1 MKRQILGHLHQAV
14 LRFPHGLGEVC
25 FKEAQDYLSSP
36 IFPSK
41 ESPILTLKDNCVE
54 IDNINYRELLALT
67 MQMTTARDVLWIIA
81 EGKAD
86 SLQKLRKKI
95 AQLPWDFYV
104 IGGERWSIRANSRA
118 SRVFHE
124 GIIKHLAQTE
134 LEARACTLVPA
145 KDADQRLDIRIDSD
159 RYQIAVS
166 VSGRFLFQ
174 RRYKSSF
181 QSIAPLKE
189 DLAAGLVRL
198 GWGEKHLGPLNDS
211 RLHVW
216 IPFAG
221 SGTLAFE
228 SVLFFGQIAPEI
240 FFGNFGIESFP
251 CTPKASAQ
259 FARKILRSKWSL
271 NDDSSPCW
279 HLVEMDSVQ
288 FDALQKNVDF
298 FSKKLSA
305 FGCKNLNT
313 NLAKNDVFSI
323 PPPST
328 KTGDLLFVLLNPPYG
343 ERLSTKKA
351 AIKIYEKIGIL
362 LSSLPKDIEVRG
374 AVLVPNES
382 SLQVLLNNLQ
392 AFQTSLYA
400 VRQGGKKISIVA
412 FSRQGHGIATS
423 DNL

>member
-1 MKRQILGHLHQAV
+1 MSDSSHLPKRMKRQILGHLHQAV
-14 LRFPHGLGEVC
+14 LRFPHGLGKVC
-25 FKEAQDYLSSP
+25 FKEVQDCLSSP
-36 IFPSK
+36 VFPSK
-41 ESPILTLKDNCVE
+41 ESPILSLKDNCVE
-54 IDNINYRELLALT
+54 ISNINYRELLALT
-67 MQMTTARDVLWIIA
+67 MRMTTAKDILWIIA
-81 EGKAD
+81 EGRAD
-86 SLQKLRKKI
+86 SLQKLRKKL

-104 IGGERWSIRANSRA
+104 CKGERWSIRANSRA

-124 GIIKHLAQTE
+124 GIIKNLAQLE
-134 LEARACTLVPA
+134 LEARGCSIVPA

-198 GWGEKHLGPLNDS
+198 GWGEKLVDPSHD
-211 RLHVW
+211 RTVHVW
-216 IPFAG
+216 VPFAG

-228 SVLFFGQIAPEI
+228 SVLFMGQIAPEI
-240 FFGNFGIESFP
+240 FFGNFGAESFP
-251 CTPKASAQ
+251 CTPKASTQ
-259 FARKILRSKWSL
+259 FARKTLRSKWSL
-271 NDDSSPCW
+271 TSDSSPCW

-288 FDALQKNVDF
+288 FEALQKNVDF
-298 FSKKLSA
+298 FSQRLSA
-305 FGCKNLNT
+305 FGYKKLNT
-313 NLAKNDVFSI
+313 NLLQHDVFSI

-343 ERLSTKKA
+343 ERLSTKKT
-351 AIKIYEKIGIL
+351 AIKIYEKIGLL
-362 LSSLPKDIEVRG
+362 LSNLPKDIEVRG
-374 AVLVPNES
+374 AILVPDES

-392 AFQTSLYA
+392 FFQTSLYA

-412 FSRQGHGIATS
+412 FSR
-423 DNL
+423 